1 MGDLRK
7 KSMESLQRLNPTEV
21 QQAER
26 IPVRLV
32 LDQVRSAQNVGAL
45 FRTADSFRIQGIDL
59 CGFTPAPPHR
69 DITKTALGAENT
81 VPFRCFTSAEEA
93 AQHLQNEGFEIWA
106 VEQVHGSISF
116 EKWELPKKPI
126 ALVLGNEIDGVS
138 APWLN
143 AAKGAIEIPQ
153 FGHKHSLNV
162 AAAGAIVLWECV
174 RQGIHSCQFAHLLS
188 R

>member
-1 MGDLRK
+1 MDSLQK
-7 KSMESLQRLNPTEV
+7 KSMQSLQRLDTHEI
-21 QQAER
+21 QTAER

-45 FRTADSFRIQGIDL
+45 FRTADGFRIQGIDL

-69 DITKTALGAENT
+69 DISKTALGAENT
-81 VPFRCFTSAEEA
+81 VPFRSFSDAETAIQQLLSE
-93 AQHLQNEGFEIWA
+93 NFEIWI

-116 EKWELPKKPI
+116 ENWKLPQKPL
-126 ALVLGNEIDGVS
+126 AVVVGNEIDGVS
-138 APWLN
+138 SPWLN
-143 AAKGAIEIPQ
+143 AATGAIEIPQ

-174 RQGIHSCQFAHLLS
+174 RQGIHSRQFAHLLS